1 MQYLTQAALMREFND
16 KTREQFNPKLFER
29 NSYDIVDSIYNIV
42 KSCERDRYF
51 TLKLTN
57 FEVIE
62 NYSEIIST
70 LRKHEEDHRKKNDK
84 TPNTYDFIQIKDT
97 DIMLIKLNWFVRHN
111 DMERQEKDGKTIEVM
126 NPSKNV
132 EVLIAVPR
140 FVRKYYFRISGNY
153 YSAVFQIV
161 DGSTYNNS
169 TSSQSK
175 VDTVTTKTMFTPI
188 RVFRGFTEME
198 DLITGTTLKVIEYS
212 TIIFNN
218 SVNAIYYMLANF
230 GLYGTFD
237 FLDIRCI
244 YLTYYP
250 VHDGGY
256 VCFQKHNIYI
266 STPVYAF
273 AEPMVQSFIST
284 LYRAI
289 TKDTTIND
297 LFDIKFWIK
306 NLGAAFKNASID
318 KGLFVLDSVDGT
330 YDNITKRD
338 LHLPEEDKESI
349 FCLLRWIL
357 REFSALRAKENIDVR
372 TKRIRI
378 ADYIGQCYA
387 TKLNK
392 GMYRISDLGRRVTLA
407 KVIQAVYTHPLFLIN
422 SISTMSNLISYRDKV
437 NDNDASSALKFTYKG
452 ISGLGEDGGSIQ
464 DIYRFVDP
472 THIGILDLDSSSNSD
487 PGMSGMLCPMA
498 KIYHD
503 NSFSNYE
510 EPNSWRENWQPTK
523 DKFFEG
529 LEKPISFID
538 PSLETNPYKDL
549 REEIVKNEILVNK
562 LECPVYF
569 SDLEII
575 DQTVTDEDEETVGIY
590 NIRSE
595 EDIIRLRDEEED

>member
-1 MQYLTQAALMREFND
+1 MQQLTQAALMREFND
-16 KTREQFNPKLFER
+16 KTREQFNPELFER
-29 NSYDIVDSIYNIV
+29 DTHDIIDSIYNIV

-62 NYSEIIST
+62 NYTDIMNA
-70 LRKHEEDHRKKNDK
+70 LRKHEDEHKKKNDK
-84 TPNTYDFIQIKDT
+84 SANIYDFIQIKDT
-97 DIMLIKLNWFVRHN
+97 DVMLIKLNWFIRHN
-111 DMERQEKDGKTIEVM
+111 DMERQEINGKTVEVI
-126 NPSKNV
+126 NPSTNL

-140 FVRKYYFRISGNY
+140 FVRKYYFKISGNY

-198 DLITGTTLKVIEYS
+198 DLISGTKLKVIEYS
-212 TIIFNN
+212 AIIFNN

-237 FLDIRCI
+237 FLDINCI

-256 VCFQKHNIYI
+256 VCFQKHNIFI
-266 STPVYAF
+266 STPTYAF
-273 AEPMVQSFIST
+273 AEPMVQSFVST

-289 TKDTTIND
+289 SKDTTIND
-297 LFDIKFWIK
+297 LFDIRFWIK

-318 KGLFVLDSVDGT
+318 KGLFVLDSIYGT

-338 LHLPEEDKESI
+338 LHLPDEDKNDVL
-349 FCLLRWIL
+349 CLLRWIL
-357 REFSALRAKENIDVR
+357 REFSALRAKENVDVR

-407 KVIQAVYTHPLFLIN
+407 KVIQAVYTNPMFLIS

-464 DIYRFVDP
+464 DIYRYVDP

-487 PGMSGMLCPMA
+487 PGMSGMICPMT
-498 KIYHD
+498 KLYHD
-503 NSFSNYE
+503 NSFSDYE
-510 EPNSWRENWQPTK
+510 EPNSWRNEWKNIK
-523 DKFFEG
+523 DKLKEG
-529 LEKPISFID
+529 LEQPITFVN
-538 PSLETNPYKDL
+538 PELETNPYKDL
-549 REEIVKNEILVNK
+549 REEVVKAELAINK
-562 LECPVYF
+562 LECPIMF
-569 SDLEII
+569 TDLQII
-575 DQTVTDEDEETVGIY
+575 DNCDIEWEPEETDSSSIFKSVED
-590 NIRSE
+590 SVKLKE
-595 EDIIRLRDEEED
+595 ED

>member
-1 MQYLTQAALMREFND
+1 MEQLTQAALMREFND

-29 NSYDIVDSIYNIV
+29 DTHDIVDSIYNIV

-62 NYSEIIST
+62 NYTDIINA
-70 LRKHEEDHRKKNDK
+70 LRKHEDDHKKKNDK
-84 TPNTYDFIQIKDT
+84 SPNTYDFIQIKDT
-97 DIMLIKLNWFVRHN
+97 DIMLIKLNWFIRHN
-111 DMERQEKDGKTIEVM
+111 DMERQEIDGKTVEVI
-126 NPSKNV
+126 NPSANI

-140 FVRKYYFRISGNY
+140 FVRKYYFKISGNY

-188 RVFRGFTEME
+188 RVFRGFTEMK
-198 DLITGTTLKVIEYS
+198 DLVSGSTLKVIEYS
-212 TIIFNN
+212 TIIFSN
-218 SVNAIYYMLANF
+218 SVNAIYYMLANM
-230 GLYGTFD
+230 GLYGVFD
-237 FLDIRCI
+237 FLDIHCV
-244 YLTYYP
+244 YLTNHM
-250 VHDGGY
+250 VEDGGY
-256 VCFQKHNIYI
+256 VCFQKHNIFI

-273 AEPMVQSFIST
+273 AEPMVQSLIST
-284 LYRAI
+284 LYRGI
-289 TKDTTIND
+289 GKDTTINE
-297 LFDIKFWIK
+297 LFDIRYWIK
-306 NLGAAFKNASID
+306 SLGGAFKNASID
-318 KGLFVLDSVDGT
+318 KGLFVLDSIDST

-338 LHLPEEDKESI
+338 LHLPDEDKADI

-357 REFSALRAKENIDVR
+357 REFSALRAKENVDVR

-392 GMYRISDLGRRVTLA
+392 NIYRISDLGRRVTLA
-407 KVIQAVYTHPLFLIN
+407 KVIQAVYTQPMFLIN

-464 DIYRFVDP
+464 DIYRYVDP

-487 PGMSGMLCPMA
+487 PGMSGMICPMA
-498 KIYHD
+498 KLYHD
-503 NSFSNYE
+503 NSFSDYE
-510 EPNSWRENWQPTK
+510 EPNSWRDNWK
-523 DKFFEG
+523 EIRNKFYEG
-529 LEKPISFID
+529 LEKPVKVID
-538 PSLETNPYKDL
+538 SEKETNPYVGL
-549 REEIVKNEILVNK
+549 REEIVNNELAINK
-562 LECPVYF
+562 LECPII
-569 SDLEII
+569 STDLQVFDHSIVE
-575 DQTVTDEDEETVGIY
+575 TNNEDKNSVFKFTEESVKIT
-590 NIRSE
+590 
-595 EDIIRLRDEEED
+595 EDDYDD

>member
-1 MQYLTQAALMREFND
+1 MEHLTQAALMREFND
-16 KTREQFNPKLFER
+16 KTREQFNSKLFER
-29 NSYDIVDSIYNIV
+29 DTYDIVESIHNIV

-62 NYSEIIST
+62 NYTDIINA
-70 LRKHEEDHRKKNDK
+70 LRKHEDDHKKKNDK
-84 TPNTYDFIQIKDT
+84 SPNSYDFIQIKDT
-97 DIMLIKLNWFVRHN
+97 DIMLIKLNWFIRHN
-111 DMERQEKDGKTIEVM
+111 DMERQEIDGKTVEVI
-126 NPSKNV
+126 NPSTNL

-140 FVRKYYFRISGNY
+140 FVRKYYFKISGNY

-188 RVFRGFTEME
+188 RVFRGFTEMKDLVSGE
-198 DLITGTTLKVIEYS
+198 DLKVIEYS
-212 TIIFNN
+212 TIIFGN
-218 SVNAIYYMLANF
+218 SVNAIYYMLSNF
-230 GLYGTFD
+230 GLYGVFD
-237 FLDIRCI
+237 FLDIHCV
-244 YLTYYP
+244 YLTNYE
-250 VHDGGY
+250 VQDAGY
-256 VCFQKHNIYI
+256 VCFQKHNIFI

-273 AEPMVQSFIST
+273 AEPMVQSLIST
-284 LYRAI
+284 LYRGI
-289 TKDTTIND
+289 GKDTTINE
-297 LFDIKFWIK
+297 LFDIRYWIK
-306 NLGAAFKNASID
+306 NLGAAFKNASLD
-318 KGLFVLDSVDGT
+318 KGLFVLDSIDGT

-338 LHLPEEDKESI
+338 LHLPEEDKQSV

-357 REFSALRAKENIDVR
+357 REFSALRAKENVDVR

-387 TKLNK
+387 TRLNK
-392 GMYRISDLGRRVTLA
+392 GIYRISDLGRRVTLA
-407 KVIQAVYTHPLFLIN
+407 KVIQAVYTQPMFLIN

-464 DIYRFVDP
+464 DIYRYVDP

-487 PGMSGMLCPMA
+487 PGMSGMICPMT
-498 KIYHD
+498 KLYHD

-510 EPNSWRENWQPTK
+510 EPNTWRENWQVIKNKLT
-523 DKFFEG
+523 EG
-529 LEKPISFID
+529 LEKPISIID
-538 PSLETNPYKDL
+538 PSKETNPYEGL
-549 REEIVKNEILVNK
+549 REEIIQHELSINK
-562 LECPVYF
+562 LECPLI
-569 SDLEII
+569 SSDIQIINQDLELE
-575 DQTVTDEDEETVGIY
+575 QNESEQSNGIF

-595 EDIIRLRDEEED
+595 EDMIKLKED